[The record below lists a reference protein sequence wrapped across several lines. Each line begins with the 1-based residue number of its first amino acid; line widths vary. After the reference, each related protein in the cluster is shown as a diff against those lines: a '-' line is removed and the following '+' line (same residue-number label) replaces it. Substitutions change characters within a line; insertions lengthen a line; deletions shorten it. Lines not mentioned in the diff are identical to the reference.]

1 MNFWLALFMFALIV
15 WGALCGIMMPVYLIR
30 RKRNPD
36 DETNTLKALMLK
48 SFLASIIFV
57 VIFYSGLILM
67 WLEEIL

>member
-1 MNFWLALFMFALIV
+1 MNFWLALFIIAIIV
-15 WGALCGIMMPVYLIR
+15 WVALCGIMVPVYLIR

-48 SFLASIIFV
+48 SFLASIIFE

-67 WLEEIL
+67 WLDEIL